1 MLRTTAQLRRDC
13 SNDTEVNF
21 AKSAALQH
29 TDIIVCGDHASE
41 NVVREIASMTDVLI
55 TIDTEFSAGGYF
67 GRPDVCTPVTD
78 RAVFCTV
85 GGRSH
90 GLGFILETLSE
101 FRIRATFFVEAAH
114 TVLLGIEPMRPA
126 VNAILEA
133 GHDIQLH
140 IHPMW
145 MAAKKG
151 HGSTSIPNDSM
162 AVLDEGACR
171 HAIEIG
177 QAAFAAWG
185 VAPPLSFRAG
195 NLEMGRAAYRALKS
209 CGIPISSSIGVA
221 VSHPQERALW
231 LEGGRRVIE
240 GVVEVPVLAFA
251 NVVVGAWKRM
261 KNLTV
266 TGSGTRE
273 TIAILQT
280 ARTNSFE
287 EVILQ
292 THPFEF
298 IKKSNGR
305 YDEITPNRVNQCR
318 FRTLCDWLAK
328 SSGAF
333 PTVTIRERATQWIEG
348 KEFYSS
354 PLVGPFP
361 AAFLTA
367 VENKMNDWF
376 WWY

>member
-1 MLRTTAQLRRDC
+1 
-13 SNDTEVNF
+13 
-21 AKSAALQH
+21 
-29 TDIIVCGDHASE
+29 
-41 NVVREIASMTDVLI
+41 MTDVLI

-67 GRPDVCTPVTD
+67 VDPNIRTPVTD
-78 RAVFCTV
+78 RAVFCNI

-90 GLGFILETLSE
+90 GLGFLLETLSE
-101 FRIRATFFVEAAH
+101 FRIKATFFVEAAH

-126 VNAILEA
+126 INALLEA

-145 MAAKKG
+145 MVAKNG
-151 HGSTSIPNDSM
+151 HGSTYTVNDSM
-162 AVLDEGACR
+162 AALDEGACR
-171 HAIEIG
+171 QAIEIG
-177 QAAFAAWG
+177 LSAFAEWG

-195 NLEMGRAAYRALKS
+195 NLQMGRAAYRALKS
-209 CGIPISSSIGVA
+209 CGISVSSSIGVA
-221 VSHPQERALW
+221 ISHPQEQALW
-231 LEGGRRVIE
+231 LEGGRRMIE
-240 GVVEVPVLAFA
+240 GVMEVPILAFA
-251 NVVVGAWKRM
+251 NVFVGACKRM

-273 TIAILQT
+273 TIAVLQS

-287 EVILQ
+287 EVVLQ

-298 IKKSNGR
+298 IKKSNDR

-333 PTVTIRERATQWIEG
+333 PTVTMKERATQWIEG
-348 KEFYSS
+348 KEFYSA
-354 PLVGPFP
+354 PLAGPLP
-361 AAFLTA
+361 AAVLAA
-367 VENKMNDWF
+367 VENTMNDWF